1 MPTSIYD
8 FSASG
13 LLGGSINLNDY
24 RGQVMLLVNTASQ
37 CGFTKQYA
45 GLETLHRRYAEQG
58 LVVIGFPCNQF
69 GQQEPGDASTI
80 GAFCQ
85 KNFGVSFL
93 MADKIDVNGP
103 HSHPLWNYLKQ
114 AQPGVLGSRQIKW
127 NFTKFLVDR
136 QGQVVRRFGS
146 ITAPSALARHIEAL
160 L

>member
-114 AQPGVLGSRQIKW
+114 AHPGVLGSRRIKW

>member
-13 LLGGSINLNDY
+13 LLGGSINLNNY

-37 CGFTKQYA
+37 CGFTKQYT
-45 GLETLHRRYAEQG
+45 GLEALHRRYAEQG

>member
-45 GLETLHRRYAEQG
+45 GLEALHRRYAEQG

-69 GQQEPGDASTI
+69 GQQEPGDASSI

-114 AQPGVLGSRQIKW
+114 AQPGVLGSHRIKW

-136 QGQVVRRFGS
+136 RGQVVRRFGS